1 MIIAASAVALM
12 LAVFILPRCGKQP
25 EPVKGKPVQKQK

>member
-1 MIIAASAVALM
+1 MIVAAGAVLLM
-12 LAVFILPRCGKQP
+12 LGVFILPRCGKQS

>member
-1 MIIAASAVALM
+1 M